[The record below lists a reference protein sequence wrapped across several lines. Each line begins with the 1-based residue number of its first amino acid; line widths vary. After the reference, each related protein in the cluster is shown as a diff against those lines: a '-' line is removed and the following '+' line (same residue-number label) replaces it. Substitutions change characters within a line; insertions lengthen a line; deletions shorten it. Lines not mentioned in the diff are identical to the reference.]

1 MAEVQEEILW
11 LTEAAHT
18 PAVWATQVMERL
30 AKKGR
35 PTRAEITDAVM
46 AQRAECVMLNKG
58 PHIVDAVR
66 ALVSIFAQARD
77 SQRKKRPMMPQLEV
91 ASRFTG
97 GEGAWGVEVSR

>member
-1 MAEVQEEILW
+1 
-11 LTEAAHT
+11 
-18 PAVWATQVMERL
+18 MERL

-66 ALVSIFAQARD
+66 ALVSIFKQARD
-77 SQRKKRPMMPQLEV
+77 SQRKKRPMMPRLEV
-91 ASRFTG
+91 AARFTG
-97 GEGAWGVEVSR
+97 AQSAWPAGPGTQV